1 MNRIRF
7 FDVRLSH
14 LFLALTI
21 SVNATP
27 NALAMSD
34 LNVRRENDN
43 AVLDATKPL
52 QTKIPS
58 ADSKKPPKY
67 ILELRATQSVN
78 PISDKPIQNVNIPPQ
93 HISTESGV
101 TGGEG
106 DDTGVIIERPPL
118 QSLLPID
125 DEVSSF
131 SFDSRFVEKIG
142 LPDVLSVVLA
152 QNLDIEE
159 GFSRTKIQKFQLL
172 SRASQFLPTLTGGY
186 SLFGITGDV
195 PTALFGG
202 GAQDGSSR
210 ANAGLPSTIQL
221 LNAGFTQNVYT
232 GGRILYSTLEQ
243 KHRALASRAALKTDI
258 NDTLLQATNSYYDLL
273 LNEALLSIRTRAVAI
288 SQEQVRLNAAQHKA
302 GTATA
307 LDVLQSR
314 AQLASDEQN
323 LINQQKARR
332 QAAIRLS
339 HVLNT
344 SLALDL
350 ESGENHLRKRRLIP
364 KSLKIDKLLLMAI
377 ERRPELKQYEELR
390 LAAKRAIVV
399 AAAPLQ
405 PNVTFGGTVYGI
417 GAGSSS
423 LDKIFTLNLGVNWTL
438 GGLGTTDIANMQRAR
453 WEARQAAIQAK
464 KQFLDVFDQVRT
476 SYTDSLAADRKIER
490 ATVQIAAAEE
500 ELRIAKKRMDA
511 GLGLNINVI
520 NAQRDLTQARIN
532 KAQAVVEFNVSQA
545 QLLRNIGSISSDEIL
560 NGLKI

>member
-1 MNRIRF
+1 MRK
-7 FDVRLSH
+7 
-14 LFLALTI
+14 
-21 SVNATP
+21 
-27 NALAMSD
+27 
-34 LNVRRENDN
+34 ENDR
-43 AVLDATKPL
+43 AVVDAKKPL

-58 ADSKKPPKY
+58 ADSKKPPRY
-67 ILELRATQSVN
+67 ILELRATQTVN
-78 PISDKPIQNVNIPPQ
+78 PISDKPIQKVEIPLERISPQ
-93 HISTESGV
+93 SSI

-118 QSLLPID
+118 QSLLPI
-125 DEVSSF
+125 EVDISSF
-131 SFDSRFVEKIG
+131 SLDSRFIEKIG
-142 LPDVLSVVLA
+142 LPDVLNMALA

-172 SRASQFLPTLTGGY
+172 SRASQFLPTLNGGY

-202 GAQDGSSR
+202 GAQGSSSQT
-210 ANAGLPSTIQL
+210 NAGLPSTIQL

-232 GGRILYSTLEQ
+232 GGRILYGTLEQ
-243 KHRALASRAALKTDI
+243 KHRARASRAALKTDV

-323 LINQQKARR
+323 LINQQKTRR

-339 HVLNT
+339 HVLNS

-350 ESGENHLRKRRLIP
+350 ESGETHLRKRRLIP
-364 KSLKIDKLLLMAI
+364 KSVKIDKLLLMAI

-405 PNVTFGGTVYGI
+405 PNVTFGGTIYGI

-423 LDKIFTLNLGVNWTL
+423 LDKVFTLNLGVNWTL

-464 KQFLDVFDQVRT
+464 KQFLDVFEQVRT

-511 GLGLNINVI
+511 GIGLNINVI

-532 KAQAVVEFNVSQA
+532 KAQAVVEFNISQA
-545 QLLRNIGSISSDEIL
+545 QMLRNIGSISSDEIL